1 MRARL
6 ALLASGIAFEHRE
19 VKLSA
24 KPTEM
29 LAVSPK
35 GTVPVLVLPDGRV
48 IDESIDVMLWA
59 LGQSDPLSWL
69 TRNDEE
75 LIARNDGPFK
85 LHLDRYKYPQRHGS
99 KSEIH
104 RLEGAQHLA
113 DLNARLA
120 NQRNLAANETGLV
133 DAALF
138 PFVRQ
143 FAAVDP
149 DWFNAE
155 PLPHLQA
162 WLEKHLNSPLF
173 AQAMNKFQPWQSG
186 DEPVIISRIV

>member
-48 IDESIDVMLWA
+48 IDESIDVMRWA

-69 TRNDEE
+69 ARNDEE

-99 KSEIH
+99 KSELH

>member
-6 ALLASGIAFEHRE
+6 ALLASGITFEIRE

-24 KPTEM
+24 KPAEM
-29 LAVSPK
+29 LAASPK

-48 IDESIDVMLWA
+48 IDESIDVMRWA
-59 LGQSDPLSWL
+59 LGECDPHGWL
-69 TRNDEE
+69 ARDDVE

-99 KSEIH
+99 NSEEH
-104 RLEGAQHLA
+104 QEEGVRILA

-120 NQRNLAANETGLV
+120 NQAHLTGDKPGLI

-149 DWFNAE
+149 DWFSAK
-155 PLPHLQA
+155 PIPHLHA
-162 WLEKHLNSPLF
+162 WLDRHVNSPLF
-173 AQAMNKFQPWQSG
+173 ARVMTKFQPWQSG
-186 DEPVIISRIV
+186 DEPVIISWMD